1 MHGKNKQSNLIFLLE
16 KCFIIYHFVVILQS
30 HSCIKIEKVIFKTL
44 KDRDMKK
51 IEAIIRKSRFEDVKQ
66 ALLAADIEWFSYYD
80 VRGVGKARQGRIY
93 RGIVYDTSSIER
105 ILVSLVVRD
114 KNVERAVS
122 AILKAAQTGEIGDG
136 RIFIIPIEDAVRI
149 RTGER
154 GDIALYNA
162 EQEK

>member
-1 MHGKNKQSNLIFLLE
+1 
-16 KCFIIYHFVVILQS
+16 
-30 HSCIKIEKVIFKTL
+30 
-44 KDRDMKK
+44 MKK
-51 IEAIIRKSRFEDVKQ
+51 IEAIIRKTRFEDVKE

-80 VRGVGKARQGRIY
+80 VRGEGKMRQARVY
-93 RGIVYDTSSIER
+93 RGVSYNTSCIER
-105 ILVSLVVRD
+105 TLINVVVRD
-114 KNVERAVS
+114 KNVEKAVA
-122 AILKAAQTGEIGDG
+122 AIQKSAQTGEIGDG